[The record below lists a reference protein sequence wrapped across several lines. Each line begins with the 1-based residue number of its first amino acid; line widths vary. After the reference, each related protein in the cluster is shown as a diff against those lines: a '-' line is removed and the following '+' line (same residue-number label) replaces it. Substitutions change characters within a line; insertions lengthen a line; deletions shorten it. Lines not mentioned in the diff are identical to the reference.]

1 MAHTFAQLF
10 ILVLADLFAAPFDNA
25 THKILLG
32 KESRVSGAVCRY
44 STQAKVTHH
53 GKRAEDLMTM
63 GGVGTAGPRV
73 VSRTAGSYPG
83 SVERWAVVLMTVAAL
98 AIRLVRLDYRGM
110 WTDEFHTLDAVLLP
124 WDQLIIERLRSGHLP
139 TYFIFM
145 KAWTTLFGT
154 SDWALR
160 LPSALAGALIVPA
173 TAYFVRP
180 WLPKRLAWIVIG
192 VACVNGTTV
201 WASQEARMY
210 SMLVVAATFA
220 HGAFMRAA
228 FAGERGAWIVY
239 WVAAILGTAL
249 QPVMALWVIA
259 HGVVAVRSGR
269 CSSATLRKWL
279 VALAAAMVLAVIVAA
294 LQEER
299 TINVSAHALLK
310 GLSRNTG
317 IFAGR
322 LGLLAFGVSADTGRW
337 RLLTAAIVVAVLGLA
352 WWRWRK
358 ECRLNR
364 DFAGSP
370 QGRIVSVSAWLVGLP
385 VAMLFAA
392 SLFVEHIAGNER
404 YMIAAFVPLWTLGV
418 WGASGLRSG
427 RARDALI
434 VLTAVFLVVGLVR
447 HWEDRGMGGREIV
460 RYVNRHALPDDVIVC
475 HATATVLRMVE
486 HYSARPLKICAVPEP
501 RPKYGVTAEQAY
513 SVLLQCVGE
522 RKRMWLVEYR
532 GKGSLLR
539 QLLALL
545 PEEFELVRE
554 RTIEQARAVL
564 VVRKA
569 L

>member
-1 MAHTFAQLF
+1 
-10 ILVLADLFAAPFDNA
+10 
-25 THKILLG
+25 
-32 KESRVSGAVCRY
+32 
-44 STQAKVTHH
+44 
-53 GKRAEDLMTM
+53 
-63 GGVGTAGPRV
+63 
-73 VSRTAGSYPG
+73 
-83 SVERWAVVLMTVAAL
+83 VVLMTVAAL

-110 WTDEFHTLDAVLLP
+110 WTDEFHTLDAVLRP
-124 WDQLIIERLRSGHLP
+124 WGELIIERLRSGHLP

-145 KAWTTLFGT
+145 KVWTALFGT

-173 TAYFVRP
+173 TVWFVRP
-180 WLPKRLAWIVIG
+180 WLTRRMAWVVIA

-228 FAGERGAWIVY
+228 FAGERRAWLVY

-259 HGVVAVRSGR
+259 HGVVAVRSGKR
-269 CSSATLRKWL
+269 SSANLRAWL
-279 VALAAAMVLAVIVAA
+279 VGLAVALVLALVLAAFQHEWA
-294 LQEER
+294 
-299 TINVSAHALLK
+299 INQHNIHLRQLLRVFV
-310 GLSRNTG
+310 RNSG
-317 IFAGR
+317 IYFTR
-322 LGLLAFGVSADTGRW
+322 LGLLGFGVSADTGRW
-337 RLLTAAIVVAVLGLA
+337 RILTAIIVVTALGLA
-352 WWRWRK
+352 WWRWRR
-358 ECRLNR
+358 ECSL
-364 DFAGSP
+364 DQSFAVSP
-370 QGRIVSVSAWLVGLP
+370 EGRIVSASAWLVGLP

-513 SVLLQCVGE
+513 SVLLQCMGE

-539 QLLALL
+539 QLLTLL